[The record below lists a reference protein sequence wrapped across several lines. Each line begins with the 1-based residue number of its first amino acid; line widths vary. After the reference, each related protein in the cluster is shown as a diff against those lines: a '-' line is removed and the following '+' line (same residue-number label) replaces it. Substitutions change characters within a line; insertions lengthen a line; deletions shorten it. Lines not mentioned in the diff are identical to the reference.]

1 MTREWTVRLPW
12 TKPPLSLND
21 RSHWRKKAADTATVR
36 EESADCIYHVV
47 GRTFRYDGTPSTTC
61 DRVKATLT
69 YYPRDKRRRDATNL
83 VATYKAVI
91 DGMVDAGVIPDDTP
105 EYLVEVM
112 PVIAAP
118 DGDPRLVLHIEE
130 IA

>member
-1 MTREWTVRLPW
+1 VGRVWVVRFAW

-21 RSHWRKKAADTATVR
+21 RSHWRKKALETAAVR
-36 EESADCIYHVV
+36 QFACLNISRALDRPKGDPGKVLCW
-47 GRTFRYDGTPSTTC
+47 
-61 DRVKATLT
+61 RVKATLT

-91 DGMVDAGVIPDDTP
+91 DGMVDAGVILDDTP

-118 DGDPRLVLHIEE
+118 DGDPRLILTIEE
-130 IA
+130 LT